1 MILCVRST
9 TLSTTTITLISKV
22 IVLHTIDHHHVTQKG
37 TSTTSVECGNDEI
50 CTSHTQYTQYMAAA
64 RPAQPLSRRPRPSVA
79 RTEDRNPAQKP
90 MWAISWA
97 AHGDTRKAG
106 VLFTVPKSYIN
117 HKLIMTDFTQ
127 YKETLRLPWR
137 HLQHVEHDRTQ
148 RPVWNI
154 YGINRYFDFDLNF

>member
-106 VLFTVPKSYIN
+106 VLYGTEKLYKPQAHNDLLYAIKKLYVYRGGTYNMLSMTGPNDQCGIFTVSTGI
-117 HKLIMTDFTQ
+117 LI
-127 YKETLRLPWR
+127 
-137 HLQHVEHDRTQ
+137 
-148 RPVWNI
+148 
-154 YGINRYFDFDLNF
+154 